1 MTGAPELIRVVE
13 RRVRDYLE
21 ARLRWEVEAQ
31 QLSKRGEREGTLGT
45 QINVIKAGY
54 KSLLSEF
61 FASEVVDREPRY
73 AFGDPPSVDPARTK
87 VLDVHVTGGR
97 ASVTTKEPG
106 HPLLDDPTFEYQLR
120 LVEGTWRIL
129 DRIETVGG
137 RQIKRVF

>member
-31 QLSKRGEREGTLGT
+31 ELSERGEREGTLGT
-45 QINVIKAGY
+45 SDAIHTSYVA
-54 KSLLSEF
+54 LLSEF

-120 LVEGTWRIL
+120 LVDGTWRIL

-137 RQIKRVF
+137 RRIKRVF